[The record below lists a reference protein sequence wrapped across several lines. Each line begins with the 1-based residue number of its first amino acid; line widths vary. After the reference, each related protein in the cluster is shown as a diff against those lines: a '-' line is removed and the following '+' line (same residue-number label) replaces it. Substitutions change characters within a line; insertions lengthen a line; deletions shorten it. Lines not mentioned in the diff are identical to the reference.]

1 MRVTPRGR
9 SGSVVIGIHAFAPSW
24 AGVRWLRDSLNT
36 AHGRTKDGNCSDY
49 YDEELVRMVEEF
61 QRQHR
66 LNVDGIA
73 GVQTQIVLDTVTN
86 ANRAPLLV
94 AQAQDSPGAS

>member
-1 MRVTPRGR
+1 
-9 SGSVVIGIHAFAPSW
+9 
-24 AGVRWLRDSLNT
+24 
-36 AHGRTKDGNCSDY
+36 
-49 YDEELVRMVEEF
+49 MVEEF

-86 ANRAPLLV
+86 SAGAPLLV
-94 AQAQDSPGAS
+94 AQTQDSPGAS